1 MQELFMDNSIAKK
14 VADDS
19 DPLSSLASA
28 VKSVSILRNGQIEM
42 HVRDDSVEQWFL
54 TDLLEQTTYTVTRHN
69 DGYRLNL
76 ASGNAFAV
84 ADVQDTAD
92 IPEVAH
98 RLAQLI
104 ASS

>member
-1 MQELFMDNSIAKK
+1 MQELVMDYNIAKK
-14 VADDS
+14 VANHS
-19 DPLSSLASA
+19 DRLSSLGPG
-28 VKSVSILRNGQIEM
+28 VKSFSILRNGQIE
-42 HVRDDSVEQWFL
+42 VRVREDSVELWFL
-54 TDLLEQTTYTVTRHN
+54 TDLLEQTTYTVTRHK

-76 ASGNAFAV
+76 ASGNGFAV